1 MWDPR
6 EDVQS
11 ATLPN
16 GLRVYSVYWPDRP
29 WVSMGF
35 LIHSG
40 AHQDKV
46 GLEGTAHFVEHMVS
60 RNAMIPYKEIKEF
73 FENSGGGVKLGAT
86 GYLETFYSC
95 FASLDRLKR
104 ALEIFSTILMT
115 AEIKSYVEEQRQV
128 ILSEFQ
134 RRFSL
139 VPMLDL
145 AWRETR
151 NVFGGTYMERHVSPL
166 GMPNSIWNITREDL
180 QSFYDTNY
188 TPANTSIVCVGGIR
202 LEELLEKLSFTG
214 FGNLKP
220 GERSERPSVI
230 ERVRPPLESRY
241 VFEASKHVMTEK
253 PRESGAYHSVVVLP
267 GNISREALTILRRM
281 TDKVMF
287 EEVRERRGWT
297 YATGAKTFSRGPFHG
312 AELNAEALKLDSL
325 GEIEAVVNSCL
336 ESLSDRDDL
345 FRNAVE
351 GYISASS
358 MTDFSGNGLCD
369 ALMNDLIKQGR
380 IITNAETDG
389 VVSRLTMDDMRALLH
404 QLGPEQRYTVL
415 TVP

>member
-6 EDVQS
+6 EEVQS

-16 GLRVYSVYWPDRP
+16 GLKVYSVYWPKRP

-35 LIHSG
+35 LVHSG
-40 AHQDKV
+40 AHHDKV
-46 GLEGTAHFVEHMVS
+46 GLEGTAHFLEHMVS
-60 RNAMIPYKEIKEF
+60 RNAVIPYKEIKEF
-73 FENSGGGVKLGAT
+73 FENGGGGVKLGAT

-95 FASLDRLKR
+95 FVSVDQLQR
-104 ALEIFSTILMT
+104 ALGIFSSILMT
-115 AEIKSYVEEQRQV
+115 AEIRSYVEEQRQV

-134 RRFSL
+134 RRFPL

-180 QSFYDTNY
+180 QSFYNTHY
-188 TPANTSIVCVGGIR
+188 TPANISIVCVGGLR

-230 ERVRPPLESRY
+230 ERARPPLESRY
-241 VFEASKHVMTEK
+241 VFEASKHVKTEK
-253 PRESGAYHSVVVLP
+253 PRESGAYHSTVVLP
-267 GNISREALTILRRM
+267 GTISREALTILRRM

-297 YATGAKTFSRGPFHG
+297 YATGAKTFGRGPFHC
-312 AELNAEALKLDSL
+312 AELNADALKLDSL
-325 GEIEAVVNSCL
+325 SEIEAVVNSCL

-358 MTDFSGNGLCD
+358 MTDFSGNSLCD
-369 ALMNDLIKQGR
+369 ALMWDLIKKGR
-380 IITNAETDG
+380 IITNVETDE
-389 VVSRLTMDDMRALLH
+389 VVSRLTMDDMRALLS